1 MSNQNAGK
9 SLITAAAI
17 YCLLFGTLY
26 FASAQRRSEP
36 TAGSGVEKPRE
47 TVLIAES
54 PVSRYVAARRA
65 AREFQRNE
73 KQGSKGD
80 SDYLTSLIAADPE
93 LQKGFGVLACDTGQN
108 IDVEAS
114 AGTTQAGYAT
124 LGAAFAAINAGIH
137 QGDIAVEICGST
149 TEAGS
154 SVLHSSGA
162 GPASYDSIEIYPLM
176 DNASIEAA
184 TAQGRG
190 VIELNG
196 ADNVTIDGDNPNTAG
211 INRDLTVR
219 NSAASATNHTQVIR
233 IAINTTTVASADNN
247 SILNLSIIGSAVGR
261 NTASFTAIGNAENT
275 THGIVVA
282 GGVSGPTTDPSAIM
296 SVTTTV
302 GFGASAAN
310 LFVSGNSI
318 VNVARGVVTQGSAA
332 SVLPNLLIENNIIGN
347 PTEGEIDQVYSI
359 GVSVQGSTDA
369 FVRRNIIYVE
379 SFLAATS
386 GGGIRGLDQGFVVNT
401 VGGTSVT
408 TFERNEVRRVR
419 SRNPTPRGANGISLS
434 GANNHVVRNNFVS
447 GVSNTQT
454 LSGPALNPNSAA
466 VGIRA
471 GMGTGHQILHNSVHF
486 YGVQV
491 GSMDENFTAAFALVP
506 TTVTNLNVRNNIFSN
521 QMSGGNPTGTRH
533 VAIFVPDAGSSI
545 GLVLNNNAYY
555 QGTATNSR
563 MARRGTDMFDPA
575 VEYQATNFNPS
586 ATTPSTNFR
595 AHSTLLGA
603 FGNSN
608 DNASFATTAAPPFVS
623 DSDLHIP
630 TAVGGPL
637 DGGGADVG
645 VVDDID
651 GDLRGSQPEI
661 GADELVGPTSANLP
675 ISGRV
680 VTAGGRGLAN
690 ASVRLEGG
698 PLSDPRSAT
707 TNAFGFFVIEGV
719 PAGYTY
725 LISVNSRR
733 FVFAEPVRVITL
745 DDKIGEIVFTALP

>member
-1 MSNQNAGK
+1 MFSRHTGRNAV
-9 SLITAAAI
+9 SVFAI
-17 YCLLFGTLY
+17 YCVV
-26 FASAQRRSEP
+26 FASLAAVSGQRREAP
-36 TAGSGVEKPRE
+36 TSRSGVKVPSLNE
-47 TVLIAES
+47 LAGDS
-54 PVSRYVAARRA
+54 QVSRFVAARRA
-65 AREFQRNE
+65 AREYQRNE
-73 KQGSKGD
+73 KQGSKGA
-80 SDYLTSLIAADPE
+80 SDYLTSLIAADPD
-93 LQKGFGVLACDTGQN
+93 LQKGFGVLTCDTGQN

-114 AGTTQAGYAT
+114 AGTAQAGYAT
-124 LGAAFAAINAGIH
+124 LGAAFAAINAGTH

-149 TEAGS
+149 NEGTDPANLNS
-154 SVLHSSGA
+154 SDA
-162 GPASYDSIEIYPLM
+162 TPASYNAIEVYPLADGLSITGNPANGFGVLQFNGS
-176 DNASIEAA
+176 DNI
-184 TAQGRG
+184 
-190 VIELNG
+190 VL
-196 ADNVTIDGDNPNTAG
+196 DGDNPITPD
-211 INRDLTVR
+211 INQNLTITNANAATGNY
-219 NSAASATNHTQVIR
+219 NSVIR
-233 IAINTTTVASADNN
+233 IATSSTVQSADNV
-247 SILNLSIIGSAVGR
+247 IIRNLIINGNATGR
-261 NTASFTAIGNAENT
+261 NQTGINGANIAANTTFCIYVGGNGGTTPTNAPTAISSITTQGIASGATVNDFLAENN
-275 THGIVVA
+275 
-282 GGVSGPTTDPSAIM
+282 
-296 SVTTTV
+296 TV
-302 GFGASAAN
+302 N
-310 LFVSGNSI
+310 RC
-318 VNVARGVVTQGSAA
+318 ARGIQFLGGSSNMSN
-332 SVLPNLLIENNIIGN
+332 SVLVRNNSVGSQMAGD
-347 PTEGEIDQVYSI
+347 TTGVYSI
-359 GVSVQGSTDA
+359 GIAVQGSSLIQI
-369 FVRRNIIYVE
+369 VGNVVYVE
-379 SFLAATS
+379 SFLSLA
-386 GGGIRGLDQGFVVNT
+386 IRGIEIGPATAAGAFGT
-401 VGGTSVT
+401 VIV
-408 TFERNEVRRVR
+408 EKNRVERVR
-419 SRNPTPRGANGISLS
+419 SNRELAQGAYGINIS
-434 GANNHVVRNNFVS
+434 GGNNHTIRNNFVS
-447 GVSNTQT
+447 GVSNRQSDAGT
-454 LSGPALNPNSAA
+454 ALNLTSAA
-466 VGIRA
+466 VGIRI
-471 GMGTGHQILHNSVHF
+471 GLGSGHQILHNSVHLF
-486 YGVQV
+486 GIQV
-491 GSMDENFTAAFALVP
+491 GSEEENLTAAFALVP

-545 GLVLNNNAYY
+545 GLALNNNAYY

-575 VEYQATNFNPS
+575 VEYQAANFNPS

-608 DNASFATTAAPPFVS
+608 DNASFATTTAPPFVS

-651 GDLRGSQPEI
+651 GDLRGPLPEI

-698 PLSDPRSAT
+698 PLSDPRTAI